1 MRGELTELP
10 VTVAVDGEPALPVI
24 SWAGP
29 WLHRPTV
36 HAGNPPGAAARVQM
50 VLADSAADR
59 NRALILAV
67 TIGQNPQWTVEG
79 IYD

>member
-1 MRGELTELP
+1 MRGELTDLP
-10 VTVAVDGEPALPVI
+10 VAIAVEGAPALPVI

-29 WLHRPTV
+29 WLHRPSAQ
-36 HAGNPPGAAARVQM
+36 AGNSSGIARVQM

-59 NRALILAV
+59 TRALILTV
-67 TIGQNPQWTVEG
+67 TIGENPQWTVEG